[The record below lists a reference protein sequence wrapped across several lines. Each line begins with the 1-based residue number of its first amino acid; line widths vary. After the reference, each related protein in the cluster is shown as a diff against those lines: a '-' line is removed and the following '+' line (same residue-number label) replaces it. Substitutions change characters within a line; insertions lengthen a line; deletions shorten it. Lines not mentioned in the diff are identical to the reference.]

1 MKTASDAVR
10 TLGDR
15 TPNENPSISPGPM
28 TTISQEAPG
37 GLKTVTPDEI
47 QRTRRLDR
55 RRYGYPKNSDSP
67 TAPPSASTSDLDRT
81 AADRLLRDIG
91 LHLIST
97 ADT

>member
-37 GLKTVTPDEI
+37 GSRQSPRMRSNGQDGLIDDAMG
-47 QRTRRLDR
+47 TRRTLAR
-55 RRYGYPKNSDSP
+55 RRHHP
-67 TAPPSASTSDLDRT
+67 
-81 AADRLLRDIG
+81 RLLLRILTEQRLTG
-91 LHLIST
+91 SYGILAYI
-97 ADT
+97 

>member
-37 GLKTVTPDEI
+37 GLKTVT
-47 QRTRRLDR
+47 
-55 RRYGYPKNSDSP
+55 G
-67 TAPPSASTSDLDRT
+67 
-81 AADRLLRDIG
+81 
-91 LHLIST
+91 
-97 ADT
+97 

>member
-15 TPNENPSISPGPM
+15 TPNENPSISPGPL

-37 GLKTVTPDEI
+37 GSRRSPDEI

-55 RRYGYPKNSDSP
+55 RTLWVREELWPADGTTLGFYFGSRQNS
-67 TAPPSASTSDLDRT
+67 
-81 AADRLLRDIG
+81 G
-91 LHLIST
+91 
-97 ADT
+97 